1 MKKAMLSILAVLLLL
16 GSVSVFAAGQS
27 NSTDNP
33 DAQNT
38 VCITKTQ
45 TIDRQTQSAGSTAPV
60 ASTRRAQDGSCLQ
73 TAQQAQTAVNASAA
87 RSTRRAQ
94 DGSCL
99 QNDGVTCANTQNC
112 PNTTESTT
120 AATVQTKMQAC
131 TTQQTQ
137 TAVNTSAVRSTR
149 RAQDGSCLQ
158 NANASCLN
166 AGNCPNDCTPKR
178 DGSGMKNG
186 TGAGHGRYCK

>member
-1 MKKAMLSILAVLLLL
+1 MMKKAIISILTVLLLL

-73 TAQQAQTAVNASAA
+73 
-87 RSTRRAQ
+87 
-94 DGSCL
+94 
-99 QNDGVTCANTQNC
+99 NDGVTCANTQNC

-120 AATVQTKMQAC
+120 TATVQTKTQAC

-158 NANASCLN
+158 NANASCPN